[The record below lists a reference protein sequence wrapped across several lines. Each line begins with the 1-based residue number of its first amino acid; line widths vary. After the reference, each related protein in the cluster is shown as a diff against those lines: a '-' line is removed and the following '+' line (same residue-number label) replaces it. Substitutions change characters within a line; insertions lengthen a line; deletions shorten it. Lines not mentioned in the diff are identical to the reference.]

1 MNRRMFIL
9 PAIVLILGG
18 GALWL
23 LANLDR
29 VPRQVWVGYKGEAR
43 TNPWLAAQR
52 LLERM
57 GLAAGRVKSIP
68 ELKALPADGTLVL
81 PRRLAFISRDEQL
94 KLVQWVEGGGHL
106 IVEAE
111 LPRQPDPLLDALGVT
126 RKPVTRKGKG
136 IYVGAQL
143 PGAPAPLKVQM
154 GEWRGLEAS
163 SAQFSLKGAD
173 ATWLVHLQRGAGRVT
188 AIAELGFAGNAEI
201 GKFDHAEFL
210 WQLARLAPG
219 RGAVTFFHSPQK
231 LSLIDWLKEHAW
243 AAIAAGALLLAAW
256 LWRVAPRFG
265 PVAPDPEPARKR
277 LLDHLRASGRFQWSS
292 GGAAALAEAA
302 RDAALRRVMR
312 AQPDFAALGATE
324 REARLAAQFGLAP
337 EGVRKVLH
345 PVSDPSPEGLTAAA
359 AVYQTIHE
367 QLSIAKGRR

>member
-1 MNRRMFIL
+1 MTRRMFIL
-9 PAIVLILGG
+9 PAIVLVLGG

-23 LANLDR
+23 LSNMER
-29 VPRQVWVGYKGEAR
+29 VPQRVWVGYKGEAR
-43 TNPWLAAQR
+43 HNPWLAAER
-52 LLERM
+52 LLARM
-57 GLAAGRVKSIP
+57 GLAAGRAKSIP
-68 ELKALPADGTLVL
+68 DLKALPPDGTLVL
-81 PRRLAFISRDEQL
+81 PRRLAFINRDEQL

-111 LPRQPDPLLDALGVT
+111 APRQPDPLLDALSVA
-126 RKPVTRKGKG
+126 RKPVNRKRGSAF
-136 IYVGAQL
+136 VSAQL
-143 PGAPAPLKVQM
+143 PGATAPLKVQM
-154 GEWRGLEAS
+154 GEWLGLEAAS
-163 SAQFSLKGAD
+163 PMFALKGAE

-188 AIAELGFAGNAEI
+188 AISELGFAGNAAI

-219 RGAVTFFHSPQK
+219 RGAVSFFHSPQK
-231 LSLIDWLKEHAW
+231 LSLLEWLGENAW
-243 AAIAAGALLLAAW
+243 AAIAAAALLLAAW
-256 LWRVAPRFG
+256 LWRVVPRFG

-292 GGAAALAEAA
+292 GGGAALAEAA

-312 AQPDFAALGATE
+312 AHPDFAALGAAE

-345 PVSDPSPEGLTAAA
+345 PLRDASPEGLTAAA
-359 AVYQTIHE
+359 SVYQTIHE
-367 QLSIAKGRR
+367 QLSISKGRR